1 MDAAEWDA
9 RYDTDELVWSGEPNQ
24 FLAPEVEGL
33 SPGASLDLACG
44 EGRNSVWLAGLG
56 WTTTGID
63 HSAVAIAKAERL
75 ADERG
80 VAGSWIVG
88 DVTSWEPQPGAFDL
102 VIAFYL
108 QLPAAERRRAVQ
120 AAVTALAPDGTF
132 LFVAHDLLNLTEGH
146 GGPKDA
152 TVLTTAEAIVD
163 DLAAAS
169 LSSGAEL
176 VIERAEQVHR
186 VVVTDEGEVNAIDT
200 LVRARRLDVPSG
212 TLGDLAVGP

>member
-24 FLAPEVEGL
+24 FLPPEVEGL
-33 SPGASLDLACG
+33 TPGRALDLACG
-44 EGRNSVWLAGLG
+44 EGRNSVWLAGRG
-56 WTTTGID
+56 WTTTGVD
-63 HSAVAIAKAERL
+63 QSAVAIAKAERL
-75 ADERG
+75 ASERG
-80 VAGSWIVG
+80 VDGSWVIG
-88 DVTSWEPQPGAFDL
+88 DVTGWDAPAGAFDL
-102 VIAFYL
+102 VLVFYL
-108 QLPAAERRRAVQ
+108 QLPATERRRAVE

-146 GGPKDA
+146 GGPKDP

-169 LSSGAEL
+169 LASGAEL

-186 VVVTDEGEVNAIDT
+186 VVTTEDGDVNAIDT
-200 LVRARRLDVPSG
+200 LVRARRLDVPSSSPLDPMG
-212 TLGDLAVGP
+212 LG

>member
-9 RYDTDELVWSGEPNQ
+9 RYDTDELVWSDEPNQ
-24 FLAPEVEGL
+24 FLPPEVEGL
-33 SPGASLDLACG
+33 TPGSSLDLACG
-44 EGRNSVWLAGLG
+44 EGRNSVWLAGRG

-63 HSAVAIAKAERL
+63 QSAVAIAKAERL
-75 ADERG
+75 ASERG
-80 VAGSWIVG
+80 VAGSWVVG
-88 DVTSWEPQPGAFDL
+88 DVTAWDPPAGAFDL
-102 VIAFYL
+102 VLVFYL
-108 QLPAAERRRAVQ
+108 QLPAAERRRAVD

-186 VVVTDEGEVNAIDT
+186 VVVTGEGEFNAIDT

-212 TLGDLAVGP
+212 SLGDLATER